1 MNDKKH
7 AGPPQEFLG
16 PLGGERRAAAIS
28 GGDLL
33 PRILIVD
40 DEAPARTRLRTLL
53 ADIAGDFPHQII
65 GEAGDGLA
73 ALELLAGLPA
83 DIALIDIRMPR
94 MDGIELAQQ
103 LAGLPQPPA
112 LVFVTA
118 YDEFALK
125 AFELAAADYLLKPI
139 RAARLL
145 EALKKA
151 RRLAP
156 ADTLLQALAPAGRTR
171 LRVVERGTVLL
182 VPVADVLYLRAE
194 QKYVTA
200 RTAEREHL
208 LEESLAHLETE
219 FAPRFVRIHRN
230 CLVAIDAVIG
240 VVRISEKAGDT
251 DPHWALRLR
260 DVPEH
265 LSVSRRQWP
274 EVKAQ
279 LGF

>member
-1 MNDKKH
+1 L
-7 AGPPQEFLG
+7 F
-16 PLGGERRAAAIS
+16 
-28 GGDLL
+28 
-33 PRILIVD
+33 RILIVD
-40 DEAPARTRLRTLL
+40 DEAPARARLRTLL
-53 ADIAGDFPHQII
+53 ADIAGDVPHQIV

-73 ALELLAGLPA
+73 ALELLAGLPPESSA
-83 DIALIDIRMPR
+83 DIALVDIRMPR

-112 LVFVTA
+112 VVFVTA

-125 AFELAAADYLLKPI
+125 AFELAAADYLLKPV

-171 LRVVERGTVLL
+171 LRVVERGNVLL

-194 QKYVTA
+194 LKYVTA

-219 FAPRFVRIHRN
+219 FSPRFVRIHRN
-230 CLVAIDAVIG
+230 CLVAIDAVVG
-240 VVRISEKAGDT
+240 VVRESEKVGDS

-265 LSVSRRQWP
+265 LPVSRRQWP

-279 LGF
+279 LEL